1 MTLPPDAVIH
11 CPLCSSE
18 VWDNR
23 ERKASGQ
30 YKPTYPDFRCK
41 ACDAAG
47 WLNPDGSWHW
57 KPSTKQS
64 MHTLHYTRTHTPRG

>member
-1 MTLPPDAVIH
+1 MTDPYADIH
-11 CPLCSSE
+11 CPTCGSE

-57 KPSTKQS
+57 KAA
-64 MHTLHYTRTHTPRG
+64 TRQTRHTPSYHPHRG